1 MSNYDTVN
9 SFLSSL
15 ELKTDTMNNN
25 NNHNNHNNNN
35 PNNNMNINNNNNK
48 LNNKKKKNK
57 QVPTALDKM
66 EDSQKEFNKNKEFTN
81 NFMCFRDMN
90 FKNNLESQPLDLS
103 NIFSEPLESEENLTQ
118 RKQKSYLNDKLS
130 DRNNLF
136 SNRKNAPIMDNQPI
150 FSRSTDD

>member
-1 MSNYDTVN
+1 MSNYNTIN
-9 SFLSSL
+9 NFLSGL
-15 ELKTDTMNNN
+15 ELNDSVDSKDT
-25 NNHNNHNNNN
+25 
-35 PNNNMNINNNNNK
+35 
-48 LNNKKKKNK
+48 NNKKKNK
-57 QVPTALDKM
+57 KLTTALDRM

-90 FKNNLESQPLDLS
+90 FKNNLESQQLDLS
-103 NIFSEPLESEENLTQ
+103 NNFSEPLESEENLTQ
-118 RKQKSYLNDKLS
+118 RKQKSGFNDKLS

>member
-15 ELKTDTMNNN
+15 ELKTD
-25 NNHNNHNNNN
+25 
-35 PNNNMNINNNNNK
+35 NMNIQNNNQ
-48 LNNKKKKNK
+48 LNSKKKKN
-57 QVPTALDKM
+57 QVPTALDRI

-103 NIFSEPLESEENLTQ
+103 NKFSEPLESEENLTQ
-118 RKQKSYLNDKLS
+118 RKQKKYLNDKLS

>member
-15 ELKTDTMNNN
+15 ELKTD
-25 NNHNNHNNNN
+25 
-35 PNNNMNINNNNNK
+35 NMNIQNNNQ
-48 LNNKKKKNK
+48 LNSKKKKN
-57 QVPTALDKM
+57 QVPTALDRM
-66 EDSQKEFNKNKEFTN
+66 EDSQKEFNKKKEFTN

-90 FKNNLESQPLDLS
+90 FKQHLENQPLDFKNNL
-103 NIFSEPLESEENLTQ
+103 NAPLESEENLTQ
-118 RKQKSYLNDKLS
+118 RKQKSGLNDKLS

-136 SNRKNAPIMDNQPI
+136 SNRRNAPIMDNQPI